1 MKISEKNIVVESE
14 IASEKSD
21 HDLTPEE
28 LISIHSRKSPGK
40 NEQDQM
46 SINPK
51 IKDNIKL
58 LLSNPEK
65 LNALAKSTF
74 DAANES
80 NIDQKTRHL
89 TYTEVYKIFDGLGEK
104 LGLNPRPKETELI
117 EILKLV
123 DGSTEKQIQEQ
134 EWPLYLKILFQIL
147 LQYSL

>member
-1 MKISEKNIVVESE
+1 MATEDHPIPELEMK
-14 IASEKSD
+14 
-21 HDLTPEE
+21 
-28 LISIHSRKSPGK
+28 SRKSGGGQSQSDPLGSPRQSSQK
-40 NEQDQM
+40 EPDQM

-74 DAANES
+74 DAANEA
-80 NIDQKTRHL
+80 NTDQKTRHL
-89 TYTEVYKIFDGLGEK
+89 TYPEVYKIFDSLGEK
-104 LGLNPRPKETELI
+104 LGLHPRPSESELV

-123 DGSTEKQIQEQ
+123 DASTEKQIQEQ